1 MLIEKLEEKNYSN
14 NELLLKEMVLNI
26 GNPNPYIRDKLVYN
40 SFLEIITKNYL
51 TNAQLKNLFEQL
63 VTNQY
68 FLYKIGS
75 KNDDTVY
82 KRSFSALTLG
92 ILINK
97 DKEQSFL
104 EKSHISFSLD
114 KTCFFLLNEQDR
126 RGFTNEKGWAHSIAH
141 CADLLDEIVT
151 HPLFEQDLYEKALE
165 TILFC
170 VNDSFVYEDDEIERL
185 STPSAALINRYGLSQ
200 EYLSMIDRLISN
212 FLSKQ
217 SYSHLDTRMISN
229 VRNYLRAVYFKVNL
243 EENKRVLLNRLK
255 KITT

>member
-14 NELLLKEMVLNI
+14 NKLLLKEMVLNI

-75 KNDDTVY
+75 KNDDAVY

-104 EKSHISFSLD
+104 EKFHISFSDREITLSLP
-114 KTCFFLLNEQDR
+114 CFLLIIRKSNYP
-126 RGFTNEKGWAHSIAH
+126 FH
-141 CADLLDEIVT
+141 DL
-151 HPLFEQDLYEKALE
+151 
-165 TILFC
+165 
-170 VNDSFVYEDDEIERL
+170 
-185 STPSAALINRYGLSQ
+185 
-200 EYLSMIDRLISN
+200 
-212 FLSKQ
+212 FL
-217 SYSHLDTRMISN
+217 
-229 VRNYLRAVYFKVNL
+229 
-243 EENKRVLLNRLK
+243 
-255 KITT
+255 

>member
-1 MLIEKLEEKNYSN
+1 MEEKNYSN
-14 NELLLKEMVLNI
+14 NELLLKGMVLNI
-26 GNPNPYIRDKLVYN
+26 GNPNPYIRDKLIYN
-40 SFLEIITKNYL
+40 AFLEIITKNYL

-104 EKSHISFSLD
+104 EKSHISFSVD

-151 HPLFEQDLYEKALE
+151 HPLFEQNLYDKTLE
-165 TILFC
+165 SILFC
-170 VNDSFVYEDDEIERL
+170 VNDPFVYEDDEIERL

-200 EYLSMIDRLISN
+200 EYLSMIDRLIST
-212 FLSKQ
+212 FLSKK
-217 SYSHLDTRMISN
+217 SYSYLDTRMISN
-229 VRNYLRAVYFKVNL
+229 VRNYLSAVYFKVNL
-243 EENKRVLLNRLK
+243 EENKIVLLNRLK

>member
-26 GNPNPYIRDKLVYN
+26 GNPNPYIRDKLIYN
-40 SFLEIITKNYL
+40 SFFEIITNDYL
-51 TNAQLKNLFEQL
+51 TNIQLKNLFEQL
-63 VTNQY
+63 ASNQY

-75 KNDDTVY
+75 KNDDAVY

-151 HPLFEQDLYEKALE
+151 HPLFEQALYEKGLE

-212 FLSKQ
+212 FLSKK
-217 SYSHLDTRMISN
+217 SYSHLDTRLISN

-243 EENKRVLLNRLK
+243 EENKLELLNRLK

>member
-14 NELLLKEMVLNI
+14 IEFLLKEMLVNI
-26 GNPNPYIRDKLVYN
+26 GNTNPYIRDKLIYN
-40 SFLEIITKNYL
+40 AFLEIITNNYL
-51 TNAQLKNLFEQL
+51 TNVQLKNLFEQL

-75 KNDDTVY
+75 KNNDTVY
-82 KRSFSALTLG
+82 IRSFSALTLG

-97 DKEQSFL
+97 DKKQSFL
-104 EKSHISFSLD
+104 EKTHISFCLD

-151 HPLFEQDLYEKALE
+151 HPLFEQNLYEKTLQS
-165 TILFC
+165 ILFC
-170 VNDSFVYEDDEIERL
+170 VNDSFLYEDDEIERL

-200 EYLSMIDRLISN
+200 EYLNTLDRLISN
-212 FLSKQ
+212 FLSKK
-217 SYSHLDTRMISN
+217 SYSHLDTRIMSN
-229 VRNYLRAVYFKVNL
+229 VRNYVRAIYFKVDL
-243 EENKRVLLNRLK
+243 EENKLMLFNLLK
-255 KITT
+255 EITT